1 MISDLRVS
9 PKVLEHVLYTCDSYS
24 VENIEHLVVQCPF
37 FESTRVDLYT
47 ELDLLDPIFMQNL
60 RVNLSKSLFW
70 MLGGQI
76 GGLSFDEVIK
86 FWIVSGKYIN
96 SMYTISVSQGLVQV
110 SLAHVS
116 RASTLVWS
124 V

>member
-24 VENIEHLVVQCPF
+24 VENIEHIVMQCPF

-60 RVNLSKSLFW
+60 RGNPSKSLFW
-70 MLGGQI
+70 TIGGQME
-76 GGLSFDEVIK
+76 GLSFDEVIK
-86 FWIVSGKYIN
+86 FWIVSGKSIK
-96 SMYTISVSQGLVQV
+96 
-110 SLAHVS
+110 LALILCTQL
-116 RASTLVWS
+116 R
-124 V
+124 